1 MDLVR
6 RVMPEPGATRATR
19 PDFDTAGHVS
29 TPRTEHRT
37 SAIGQPPRST
47 TRGFDPPASEVAWS
61 VVAATDF
68 SFEIAAL
75 RTTLGTISAVVDPSA
90 LRAKIA
96 ELSDQASAPDL
107 WDDADAA
114 QKVTSALSHAQSEL
128 DRINGFE
135 GRLDDLETLV
145 EMAVEENDAE
155 TLADAE
161 SELEGLRTSLGAL
174 EVRTLLSGKYDSR
187 EAVVTIRSG
196 AGGVD
201 AADFAEMLLRMYLR
215 WAERHGYPTAVLDT
229 SYAEEAGLKS
239 ATFEVKVPYAFGNLS
254 VEAGTHRLVR
264 ISPFDNQGRRQ
275 TSFAAVEVI
284 PLIEQTDHIDIPEN
298 EIKVDVFR
306 SSGPGG
312 QSVNTT
318 DSAVR
323 LTHIPTGTVVS
334 MQNEKSQI
342 QNRAAA
348 LRVLQSRLL
357 LLRQAQ
363 EKATQ
368 KELAG
373 DIKASWGDQMR
384 SYVLQPYQMVKDLRT
399 EFESGNPS
407 SVFDGEIDGFIEAG
421 IRWRRGA
428 DS

>member
-1 MDLVR
+1 MRPRFAFFYIFVPRLLPSNHSVLLR
-6 RVMPEPGATRATR
+6 CGLLRAV
-19 PDFDTAGHVS
+19 TAGLS
-29 TPRTEHRT
+29 GRF
-37 SAIGQPPRST
+37 AIVLKAM
-47 TRGFDPPASEVAWS
+47 ASF
-61 VVAATDF
+61 DF
-68 SFEIAAL
+68 SAEIKELRAIFDSIAAVSDIEGIERAIEDL
-75 RTTLGTISAVVDPSA
+75 SA
-90 LRAKIA
+90 
-96 ELSDQASAPDL
+96 QAAAPDL
-107 WDDADAA
+107 WDDVENA
-114 QKVTSALSHAQSEL
+114 QKVTSALSYKQSEL
-128 DRINGFE
+128 NRLRSLSSRI
-135 GRLDDLETLV
+135 DDVEVMVELAEAEDEET
-145 EMAVEENDAE
+145 AAE
-155 TLADAE
+155 LLADAE
-161 SELEGLRTSLGAL
+161 RECAEIRAKLEELEVL
-174 EVRTLLSGKYDSR
+174 VLLSGEYDQR

-215 WAERHGYPTAVLDT
+215 WAEKNGYPTKVLDT

-239 ATFEVKVPYAFGNLS
+239 VTFEVNAPYAFGRLS

-284 PLIEQTDHIDIPEN
+284 PLIEQTDAIEIPES

-323 LTHIPTGTVVS
+323 MTHLPTGIVVS
-334 MQNEKSQI
+334 MQNEKSQL

-357 LLRQAQ
+357 LLRKEQ
-363 EKATQ
+363 EDAKK

-384 SYVLQPYQMVKDLRT
+384 SYVLHPYQMVKDLRT
-399 EFESGNPS
+399 GYEEGNTS
-407 SVFDGEIDGFIEAG
+407 NVLDGGLNAFIDAG
-421 IRWRRGA
+421 IRWRASGRA
-428 DS
+428 AEES

>member
-1 MDLVR
+1 MATIDFPSEIKALRSTLESIESVSD
-6 RVMPEPGATRATR
+6 PEELRATIA
-19 PDFDTAGHVS
+19 DL
-29 TPRTEHRT
+29 
-37 SAIGQPPRST
+37 
-47 TRGFDPPASEVAWS
+47 SE
-61 VVAATDF
+61 
-68 SFEIAAL
+68 
-75 RTTLGTISAVVDPSA
+75 
-90 LRAKIA
+90 K
-96 ELSDQASAPDL
+96 ASAPDL
-107 WDDADAA
+107 WDDPDAA
-114 QKVTSALSHAQSEL
+114 QKVTSALSAAQSEL
-128 DRINGFE
+128 DRVKKLGQRIA
-135 GRLDDLETLV
+135 DVETLV
-145 EMAVEENDAE
+145 EMGQEMEDEDTLVEAENEVAAIRKD
-155 TLADAE
+155 LDQ
-161 SELEGLRTSLGAL
+161 L
-174 EVRTLLSGKYDSR
+174 EVRTLLAGEYDAR
-187 EAVVTIRSG
+187 EAVVTIRAG

-215 WAERHGYPTAVLDT
+215 WAERHGYPTTVLDT

-239 ATFEVKVPYAFGNLS
+239 ATFEVKAPYAFGHLS

-284 PLIEQTDHIDIPEN
+284 PLIEQTDSIEIPES

-323 LTHIPTGTVVS
+323 MTHIPTGIVVS

-357 LLRQAQ
+357 LVRQEEENA
-363 EKATQ
+363 KK

-399 EFESGNPS
+399 EHEVGNPS
-407 SVFDGEIDGFIEAG
+407 AVFDGDIDDFIEAG
-421 IRWRRGA
+421 IRWRRGVQKDA
-428 DS
+428 

>member
-1 MDLVR
+1 M
-6 RVMPEPGATRATR
+6 
-19 PDFDTAGHVS
+19 
-29 TPRTEHRT
+29 
-37 SAIGQPPRST
+37 
-47 TRGFDPPASEVAWS
+47 ASF
-61 VVAATDF
+61 DF
-68 SFEIAAL
+68 SAEIKDLHSIYASIVAVSDLEGIKRAL
-75 RTTLGTISAVVDPSA
+75 ED
-90 LRAKIA
+90 
-96 ELSDQASAPDL
+96 LSQQASAPEL
-107 WDDADAA
+107 WDDPEHA
-114 QKVTSALSHAQSEL
+114 QRVTSALSHKQAELNRLTSLASRIDDVEVMVELAQTEDESSEEDLLAEAEAECKELRKKL
-128 DRINGFE
+128 D
-135 GRLDDLETLV
+135 
-145 EMAVEENDAE
+145 
-155 TLADAE
+155 
-161 SELEGLRTSLGAL
+161 ELEVL
-174 EVRTLLSGKYDSR
+174 VLLSGEYDQR

-215 WAERHGYPTAVLDT
+215 WAEKNGYPTKVLDT

-239 ATFEVKVPYAFGNLS
+239 VTFEVNAPYAFGRLS

-284 PLIEQTDHIDIPEN
+284 PLIEQTDALEIPES

-323 LTHIPTGTVVS
+323 MTHIPTGIVVS

-357 LLRQAQ
+357 MLRQEQ
-363 EKATQ
+363 EDAKK

-384 SYVLQPYQMVKDLRT
+384 SYVLHPYQMVKDLRT
-399 EFESGNPS
+399 GYEEGNTS
-407 SVFDGEIDGFIEAG
+407 SVLDGGLNRFIEEG
-421 IRWRRGA
+421 IRWRASGRRGNEG
-428 DS
+428 